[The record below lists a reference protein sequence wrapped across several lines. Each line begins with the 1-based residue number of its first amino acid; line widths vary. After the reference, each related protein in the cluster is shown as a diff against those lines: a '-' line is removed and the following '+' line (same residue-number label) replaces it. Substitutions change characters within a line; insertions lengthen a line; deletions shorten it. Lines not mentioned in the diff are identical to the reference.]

1 MTFIKEKTF
10 SSIKCDLLDNKASAS
25 ISGTITGH
33 YDRTQ
38 ISNTDVT
45 STNDYQFTLSSSSG
59 SSFLVTAAFLLD
71 NSGTTPANITFQWY
85 DETNTQYIGGRGFLS
100 NYQNNGSTDPWLP
113 TVAQAMILSSDFG
126 GSDITIS
133 LRVISETGTGNTFPG
148 SSSFSG
154 GRNPHPVFRIW
165 QT

>member
-1 MTFIKEKTF
+1 MTFIREKST
-10 SSIKCDLLDNKASAS
+10 STIKCDLLDNKAATS
-25 ISGTITGH
+25 IGGTVTGH

-59 SSFLVTAAFLLD
+59 SSFLVTATFVLN
-71 NSGTTPANITFQWY
+71 NSGTNQANITFQWY
-85 DETNTQYIGGRGFLS
+85 DETNSQYIGGRGFLS

-113 TVAQAMILSSDFG
+113 TVAQAIILASDFG

-133 LRVISETGTGNTFPG
+133 LRVISETGTGNTFPA
-148 SSSFSG
+148 SVPLSG
-154 GRNPHPVFRIW
+154 DRENKPVFRIW
-165 QT
+165 QN